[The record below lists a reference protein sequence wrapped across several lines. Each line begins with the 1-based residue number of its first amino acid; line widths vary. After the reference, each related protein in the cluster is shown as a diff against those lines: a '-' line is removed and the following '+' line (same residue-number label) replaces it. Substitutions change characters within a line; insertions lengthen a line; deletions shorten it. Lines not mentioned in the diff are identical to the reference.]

1 MEFFGAKRRFFL
13 EIFFGDFRREAPI
26 FFGDFGDFLEI
37 LKFFLEFSE
46 ILGDFWEI
54 FWEVFFGGFFWRFS
68 PRSGEFFFGV
78 FGVNFGVFSPR
89 SGENLEV
96 FFGGFLKK
104 TLVVGPPG

>member
-46 ILGDFWEI
+46 ILGDFLEI
-54 FWEVFFGGFFWRFS
+54 FWEVFFGDFFWRFS
-68 PRSGEFFFGV
+68 PRSGEFFLEFLELILE
-78 FGVNFGVFSPR
+78 FFRREAAKIWRFF
-89 SGENLEV
+89 LEV
-96 FFGGFLKK
+96 S
-104 TLVVGPPG
+104 